1 MLLVQ
6 GCRDSQS
13 LSFDR
18 AVNFLK
24 PKGVKHHNF
33 LINAYIFSYII
44 VFLYHLY
51 VQINYMGSFNWERT
65 FSNMPYIIVMCCVG
79 HILSDIFLHL
89 KMAVTYNCL
98 YVEVF
103 AFDVSNTT
111 YESPLLH
118 MVASPNFI
126 ALQKNYTVYCCLKN
140 QISNYKLK
148 WYKQKSNLNKLNI
161 YDKH

>member
-1 MLLVQ
+1 MLI
-6 GCRDSQS
+6 
-13 LSFDR
+13 F
-18 AVNFLK
+18 
-24 PKGVKHHNF
+24 
-33 LINAYIFSYII
+33 FSYII

-79 HILSDIFLHL
+79 HVLSDMFLYL

-98 YVEVF
+98 YFEAF

-111 YESPLLH
+111 YESPFAIWKLPRTPLLCKRITLYI
-118 MVASPNFI
+118 V
-126 ALQKNYTVYCCLKN
+126 VWKN
-140 QISNYKLK
+140 QISNWKLK

-161 YDKH
+161 YNKH